1 MKPLLID
8 CCIVSNALYFALTL
22 NTQQLNQNLQPAD
35 KNRDNHSTLFYGG
48 QVPWAINSLQ
58 QAVFDSAWFDW
69 IYIISMTDRGG
80 DTKESKTCSTAEDY
94 WRRRRWCYCSI
105 MYINTYS

>member
-22 NTQQLNQNLQPAD
+22 KTQQLNQNLQPPD

-80 DTKESKTCSTAEDY
+80 DKGIKNLLYS
-94 WRRRRWCYCSI
+94 RRLLTTMTMMLLFYNVHKCL
-105 MYINTYS
+105 